1 MAGSELVSASARKST
16 AFAAIKTLG
25 VGPRQFRCIASDGTP
40 DRAGDVLDPYGV
52 KLDAFR
58 KNPVILAQHDSTAPI
73 ARCARIGIEGNQVVA
88 LVEFPPEGVSDKADE
103 YCRLIKAGVISAVS
117 VGFIPL
123 RWEPI
128 KGSGLKFLEW
138 EMIELSVVSVPCNPS
153 ALITER
159 SFSTVAD
166 DGQSAAR
173 LAKARTLQRRL
184 SGTVKPAAYNPDD
197 GTPKT
202 VEAAREVAKRLR
214 ERNGL
219 KRLDPALIAADA
231 AFRMRTW

>member
-1 MAGSELVSASARKST
+1 VTSAAQKST
-16 AFAAIKTLG
+16 TFGAIKTLG

-128 KGSGLKFLEW
+128 KGAGLKFYEW
-138 EMIELSVVSVPCNPS
+138 EMIELSCVSVPCNPS

-159 SFSTVAD
+159 SFSTAAD
-166 DGQSAAR
+166 DGQSSVR
-173 LAKARTLQRRL
+173 LAKARTMQRRL

-202 VEAAREVAKRLR
+202 AEAARDVAKRLR
-214 ERNGL
+214 DRHGL
-219 KRLDPALIAADA
+219 KQIDPALIAADA
-231 AFRMRTW
+231 EWRFRAW